1 MGTSQPV
8 RRTHDIPIVEPEK
21 PILPLPEPD
30 PSKIITVNPVPVKQP
45 EQVPVR
51 RREIRWV

>member
-8 RRTHDIPIVEPEK
+8 RKTHDIPIVEPEK

-30 PSKIITVNPVPVKQP
+30 PSKIITINPVPVKQP
-45 EQVPVR
+45 EQEPAR